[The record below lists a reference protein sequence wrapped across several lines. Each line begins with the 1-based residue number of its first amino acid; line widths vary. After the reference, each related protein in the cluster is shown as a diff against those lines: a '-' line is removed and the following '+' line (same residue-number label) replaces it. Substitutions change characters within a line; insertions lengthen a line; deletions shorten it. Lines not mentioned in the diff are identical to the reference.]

1 MYDECGT
8 YLDMPYEILQEYL
21 NYLDMDITNS
31 KNPDRKLELEN
42 FRVIVVK
49 RLNELNEYTSSLQS

>member
-8 YLDMPYEILQEYL
+8 YLDMPYEILREYL

-49 RLNELNEYTSSLQS
+49 RLNELNEDTSSLQS